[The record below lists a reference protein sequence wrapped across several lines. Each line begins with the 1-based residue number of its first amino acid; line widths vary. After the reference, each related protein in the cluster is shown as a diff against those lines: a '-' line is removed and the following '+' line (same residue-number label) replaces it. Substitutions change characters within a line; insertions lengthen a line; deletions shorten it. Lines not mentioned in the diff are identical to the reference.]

1 MLSSTMRNGLR
12 RAVAVLFWLLLWQ
25 GAAMLAN
32 RSLLVHI
39 PTPADTLCALW
50 RMAGTGSFY
59 LTVGASLL
67 RIVVGF
73 LAALVLGTGCA
84 VLSARSELFSALS
97 APLFQLLRAIPVASL
112 TIVVFLWVDRTAIP
126 SCIAFVTVFPI
137 VWSNVEGALRSA
149 SRELGE
155 MAQVFGMS
163 RRRILQEITLP
174 GIRPA
179 FSAAVVTGLGFAWK
193 SGVAAEVICR
203 TPGSIG
209 DLLWQSKSAVDY
221 DEVFALTLV
230 IVALS
235 MLTQHLAGPLLGT
248 RRRAA

>member
-1 MLSSTMRNGLR
+1 MREGLK
-12 RAVAVLFWLLLWQ
+12 RAGAVLFWLLLWQ

-32 RSLLVHI
+32 RSLLLHI
-39 PTPADTLCALW
+39 PTPIDTLCALG

-67 RIVVGF
+67 RIAAGF

-84 VLSARSELFSALS
+84 VLSARWELFATLTS
-97 APLFQLLRAIPVASL
+97 PLFGLLRAIPVASL
-112 TIVVFLWVDRTAIP
+112 TILVFLWIDRAAIP

-149 SRELGE
+149 SVELGE

-163 RRRILQEITLP
+163 RRRILREITLP

-179 FSAAVVTGLGFAWK
+179 FSTAVVTGLGFAWK

-209 DLLWQSKSAVDY
+209 DLLWQSKSSVDY

-230 IVALS
+230 IVVLS
-235 MLTQHLAGPLLGT
+235 MLMQRLAGPLL
-248 RRRAA
+248 RAGRSAV